1 MTEDMAELDPDAKA
15 KALVWTGWACIA
27 GAGVFLVM
35 LLTGTLDTLALARA
49 LALTS
54 ILATTFTAI
63 FNTSVAHILY
73 TNVNTT
79 LSAEFVGWSLG
90 GLVMA
95 GLGAMAAMFAARR
108 SQDAARI
115 TLYMLLALL
124 WMVAI
129 PVSIFTMLV
138 NMHSIRNAQP
148 SSTGGTETLVKWLP
162 FVVAGV
168 GAVAALFLS
177 LFFIDLRLDALPLLS
192 AIVASVLGL
201 TTGLNVASCY
211 FGVDAIAA
219 LREAS

>member
-1 MTEDMAELDPDAKA
+1 MAMARS
-15 KALVWTGWACIA
+15 LVLIS
-27 GAGVFLVM
+27 VLV
-35 LLTGTLDTLALARA
+35 
-49 LALTS
+49 
-54 ILATTFTAI
+54 TTFTAI

-95 GLGAMAAMFAARR
+95 GLGAMTAMFVARQ

-115 TLYMLLALL
+115 TLYMLLAVL

-129 PVSIFTMLV
+129 PVGVFTILI
-138 NMHSIRNAQP
+138 NMHSIRSAQP
-148 SSTGGTETLVKWLP
+148 SSTGGTEMFIKWLP
-162 FVVAGV
+162 VVVAGL
-168 GAVAALFLS
+168 GAVAAMFLS
-177 LFFIDLRLDALPLLS
+177 LFFIDIRLDALPLLS
-192 AIVASVLGL
+192 AVIASVLGL
-201 TTGLNVASCY
+201 TTGLNIASCY